1 MDGRFQVSP
10 IEPYNWQCVSRVLGC
25 WKFESDCG
33 PWYYLLLLSQLVH
46 MPVLSPGKII
56 NDITTW
62 QCLSLSCWLRIL
74 QVLGE
79 RAAVL
84 SNPRSRSWQMN
95 ALTRFFFC
103 YSLRACITKTFHIV
117 KQENITLPR
126 DRHQY
131 SCVISFH
138 PVLGSWYSFFFIIIN
153 YGVVFPGVY
162 CCLPT
167 FYGSKKKKSQI
178 GMFCGWARGKLLQIS
193 SVLIPPWP
201 NNVSIVFNE
210 SR

>member
-1 MDGRFQVSP
+1 MSKPVLLATDFASIGRASSSPVQSP
-10 IEPYNWQCVSRVLGC
+10 ISVLTNEC
-25 WKFESDCG
+25 
-33 PWYYLLLLSQLVH
+33 
-46 MPVLSPGKII
+46 
-56 NDITTW
+56 
-62 QCLSLSCWLRIL
+62 
-74 QVLGE
+74 
-79 RAAVL
+79 
-84 SNPRSRSWQMN
+84 SNEV
-95 ALTRFFFC
+95 FFC